1 MSLAPS
7 ARSTFRLLAGRA
19 SMAAPSMTH
28 TVGAAQ
34 KARAGSSAP
43 VAVAARRSEKGD
55 DSGLKVS
62 LSYHMRVVV

>member
-1 MSLAPS
+1 
-7 ARSTFRLLAGRA
+7 
-19 SMAAPSMTH
+19 MAAPSMTH